1 MPFDFDEIID
11 RENTHSVK
19 WDYHNHGGFAV
30 WDKTYRRAGD
40 DRVLPMWVADMDFR
54 CPPAVT
60 KALGDLAAHGI
71 FGYSAKTDD
80 YVDAVCGWFRTRQ
93 GWDAKGEWLI
103 TAPGVVPTLNVVVRA
118 FTQPGDKVIVQRPVY
133 YPFFRV
139 TTNNGCE
146 VVSNSLIL
154 EDGAY
159 RMDLEDLEAKA
170 KDPKTKLLILCSP
183 HNPIGRV
190 WSAEELTAVAEI
202 CARHGVI
209 VVADEIHGDLMF
221 PGETFTPFAT
231 LGDVAAQNT
240 IVCTA
245 PSKTFNLAG
254 LHTSNIFI
262 PNPALRETLAET
274 FALHTLPGMNP
285 FGIAATMAAY
295 RGAADWLDAVM
306 AYVAGNADRLIAFF
320 GQEVPEIRAIRPQ
333 GTYLQWFDCRAL
345 GLDKD
350 ALEDLMLNQ
359 AKVYFDEGYI
369 FGAEG
374 EGFERI
380 NLACP
385 RSTLD
390 EALVRI
396 RDAIKAQRA

>member
-19 WDYHNHGGFAV
+19 WDYHSHGGFAA
-30 WDKTYRRAGD
+30 WDKTYRHNGD

-80 YVDAVCGWFRTRQ
+80 YVDAVCGWFRNRQ
-93 GWDAKGEWLI
+93 GWDAQGEWLI

-190 WSAEELTAVAEI
+190 WTAEELTAVAEI

-231 LGDVAAQNT
+231 LGDTAAQNT

-262 PNPALRETLAET
+262 PNPALREK
-274 FALHTLPGMNP
+274 FADTYANHTLPGMNP
-285 FGIAATMAAY
+285 FGIAATIAAY
-295 RGAADWLDAVM
+295 RGASDWLDGVM

-350 ALEDLMLNQ
+350 ALENLMLNE

-369 FGAEG
+369 FGEEG

-396 RDAIKAQRA
+396 RDAIRTHAA

>member
-30 WDKTYRRAGD
+30 WDKTYGRHGA

-54 CPPAVT
+54 CPPVVT
-60 KALGDLAAHGI
+60 EALGRLAAHGI

-80 YVDAVCGWFRTRQ
+80 YVDAVCGWFRERQ
-93 GWDAKGEWLI
+93 GWDVQGDWLI
-103 TAPGVVPTLNVVVRA
+103 TAPGVVPTLNVIVRA
-118 FTQPGDKVIVQRPVY
+118 FTEPGDRVIVQRPVY

-139 TTNNGCE
+139 THNNGCE
-146 VVSNSLIL
+146 VVSNTLIL

-159 RMDLEDLEAKA
+159 RMDLDDLEEKA
-170 KDPKTKLLILCSP
+170 RDPKAKLLILCSP
-183 HNPIGRV
+183 HNPIGKV
-190 WSAEELTAVAEI
+190 WDRADLTAVAEI
-202 CARHGVI
+202 CARHGII

-221 PGETFTPFAT
+221 PGVSFTPFAT
-231 LGDVAAQNT
+231 LGDTAAQNT

-262 PNPALRETLAET
+262 PNPDLRACFAET
-274 FALHTLPGMNP
+274 YAAHALPGMNP

-295 RGAADWLDAVM
+295 RGGAEWLDAAM
-306 AYVAGNADRLIAFF
+306 AYIAGNADRLISFF
-320 GQEVPEIRAIRPQ
+320 GQEVPEIKAIRPE

-350 ALEDLMLNQ
+350 ALEDLMLNK

-369 FGAEG
+369 FGEEG

-396 RDAIKAQRA
+396 RDAVRERVA